1 MKNIITILI
10 LLISIS
16 GFAQIE
22 KYAGTYEKKEKRPTG
37 EVLEVVLELKS
48 DGTFQCTFYQDQLDY
63 EDDDKGK
70 GKWIVKNGEIL
81 FSAEQGI
88 DVNTEYT
95 MNFDGTKAKIDGD
108 KLIFKE
114 SKMVWPPRVPL
125 SKKK

>member
-1 MKNIITILI
+1 MRKRK
-10 LLISIS
+10 SD
-16 GFAQIE
+16 QQE
-22 KYAGTYEKKEKRPTG
+22 KFWK
-37 EVLEVVLELKS
+37 LLELKS

-63 EDDDKGK
+63 VDDDKGK